1 MCITKNK
8 YQITKENSKRGREKQ
23 KTVRQN
29 TISEMAI
36 VSPYLPIITVNV
48 SGLTCP
54 TKGRVAGWIK
64 KKTRLKLYTAY
75 KRLTLVLRT

>member
-36 VSPYLPIITVNV
+36 VSPYLPIITLHVYTLN
-48 SGLTCP
+48 ST
-54 TKGRVAGWIK
+54 IK
-64 KKTRLKLYTAY
+64 R
-75 KRLTLVLRT
+75 